1 MRGTQRNKKVS
12 GVRACCWRN
21 QLARS
26 DIRVVAVLGHLS
38 RTPPI
43 AAVRPRTNTASRARL
58 LLHWRRFLLVE
69 EFTARHPIG
78 TKVRPDVY
86 LRGAKRSKSRSA
98 DRGKIEPAPTAQR
111 VATNRRTHR
120 VRKTPL
126 SGGAPS
132 PYAKPLSR
140 ARPRMAP
147 ARDVSRTAT
156 QHLRQRAPSAGGP
169 KVVPSAVARAR
180 AGGLPLNNHDP
191 RLAPASR
198 APRRSR
204 Q

>member
-43 AAVRPRTNTASRARL
+43 AAVRPERPLRREPVCGV
-58 LLHWRRFLLVE
+58 HWRRFPLVE
-69 EFTARHPIG
+69 EFSAASYWQEG
-78 TKVRPDVY
+78 TPRRLPP
-86 LRGAKRSKSRSA
+86 RGKRSKSKSA

-111 VATNRRTHR
+111 VATNRRSHR
-120 VRKTPL
+120 VRKTPF

-140 ARPRMAP
+140 ARLRMAP
-147 ARDVSRTAT
+147 ARGVSRTAT

-180 AGGLPLNNHDP
+180 AGGLPLNNHDA

-198 APRRSR
+198 ARRRSR
-204 Q
+204 P